1 MTQLCKGGNAMLLA
15 YDTLAALKHLNYYPS
30 ATMWTSHFIKVYGA
44 LDRGLCQGSFVV
56 SVK

>member
-1 MTQLCKGGNAMLLA
+1 MLLA

-44 LDRGLCQGSFVV
+44 LDQGLCQGSFVV